1 MKLVKA
7 TKGRAITN
15 LEDLTADDLGIA
27 DLVEERKVETDKWV
41 FVEGCKEP
49 KALTILI
56 RGGSQR
62 VVDEVNRSLHDA
74 LMVVKD
80 VMEKPAIV
88 PGGGAP
94 EAYAAAR
101 LAEWANTLSGREQL
115 AAQKFAQALET
126 IPLILAENAG
136 MDPIDTTTELRAKQ
150 SKGQKWTGIDVRNGK
165 IVNMHQGDIVE
176 PLAVK
181 EQILSLIHI

>member
-1 MKLVKA
+1 
-7 TKGRAITN
+7 
-15 LEDLTADDLGIA
+15 
-27 DLVEERKVETDKWV
+27 
-41 FVEGCKEP
+41 
-49 KALTILI
+49 
-56 RGGSQR
+56 
-62 VVDEVNRSLHDA
+62 
-74 LMVVKD
+74 MVVKD

-115 AAQKFAQALET
+115 AAQKFAEALET

-136 MDPIDTTTELRAKQ
+136 MDPIDTTTELRSKQ

-165 IVNMHQGDIVE
+165 IVNMVKGDIVE

-181 EQILSLIHI
+181 EQIIKSATEAASMILRIDHVIATAGSKVPPGGGPSGMGGMGGHGGHGH